1 MSPSNTHSTW
11 RTLENDYGA
20 LHPMGDPQ
28 KLTHGIFL
36 ASVIRILAN
45 KFPDLKYCH
54 GVSSADTLE
63 TIFHEKLNV

>member
-1 MSPSNTHSTW
+1 
-11 RTLENDYGA
+11 
-20 LHPMGDPQ
+20 MGDPQ